1 MAAKKRQTASSSKSK
16 ADGGV
21 NAKRTTRKASRSPP
35 PVTVKK
41 EDRAARGVEANER
54 EAAPTGPPVRDEE
67 QEVRQDM
74 TNLHVNEDSG
84 GSGRGSRPG
93 GGGWPFPVM
102 YGGPVPRSIQD
113 VDRPE
118 RLQERRYCGRLFDGT
133 VEYGVDRDGLRECL
147 LIEFPDLLPLDRDR
161 LRKWK
166 AANKNAIER
175 GDEPLLL
182 DDFDFDDDMT
192 DEERT
197 RVVECCTPADLEG
210 LQAGEIIVYEDD
222 FVEYRLGGVRF
233 NVTEG
238 TDVLDRQDVYWA
250 NMNEQSTD
258 QAGNEC
264 NICVYPMFTVKHRVI
279 ISPMI
284 DELI

>member
-1 MAAKKRQTASSSKSK
+1 MRNPCKHVRIHGCEEKANCEFEQGTVWALVRRIFRPGRPESHARCPRETRFRHLTISQHKLQSK

-210 LQAGEIIVYEDD
+210 LQAGEIIGAWQ
-222 FVEYRLGGVRF
+222 FS
-233 NVTEG
+233 
-238 TDVLDRQDVYWA
+238 VL
-250 NMNEQSTD
+250 
-258 QAGNEC
+258 
-264 NICVYPMFTVKHRVI
+264 I
-279 ISPMI
+279 
-284 DELI
+284 